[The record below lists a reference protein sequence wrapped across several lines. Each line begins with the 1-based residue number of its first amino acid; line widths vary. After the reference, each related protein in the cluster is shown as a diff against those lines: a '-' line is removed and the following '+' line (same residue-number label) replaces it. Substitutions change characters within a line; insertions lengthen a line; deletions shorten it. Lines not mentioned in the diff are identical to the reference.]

1 MRAPATLPIVKLTG
15 QTEDTFGIMGR
26 VKRVL
31 RAGGADQEYINK
43 YLQESMSGDYDHLLS
58 TAMKY
63 VDVR

>member
-1 MRAPATLPIVKLTG
+1 MRAPATIPIVKLTG
-15 QTEDTFGIMGR
+15 NDGNVLGIMGR
-26 VKRVL
+26 IKRVL

-43 YLQESMSGDYDHLLS
+43 YLQESMSGEADHLLS